1 MQVVSILCYNRVKTK
16 VIQMSERSSAYN
28 GSRVSS
34 KGADSTDIAP
44 EVLVKLLSP
53 GYHANQLKDVEEI
66 VISELPLISPHDYSK
81 GKKGRRGPKS
91 PEDWVS
97 EIRKCWT
104 NLDDVDKLARSWL
117 AFSPRIQRIAISKY
131 GGGIDG
137 RGKALKELLTQA
149 LSEAKQYN
157 TDEKIHA
164 ILSKYPD
171 LNKRKIADEFHMSRE
186 QFSRGYVSKANTILT
201 RAFLDILH
209 RLSKA

>member
-1 MQVVSILCYNRVKTK
+1 MLLCYNRIKNLGSLIMPK
-16 VIQMSERSSAYN
+16 KSLGRNSESAP
-28 GSRVSS
+28 S
-34 KGADSTDIAP
+34 KGADSIDIAP

-81 GKKGRRGPKS
+81 GKRSRRGPKS

-97 EIRKCWT
+97 EIRKCWR

-117 AFSPRIQRIAISKY
+117 AFSPQIQRIAVSKY

-157 TDEKIHA
+157 TDEKTHA

-171 LNKRKIADEFHMSRE
+171 VNKTKIADEFDMSRE
-186 QFSRGYVSKANTILT
+186 QFSRGYVSKANKILT
-201 RAFLDILH
+201 KAFLDILH
-209 RLSKA
+209 HRSKA